1 MRAPRQAG
9 ATSIE
14 YGLIIAVIGVVVVI
28 AVSLLGDSMKSIF
41 TNAVN
46 ALSGSSAP
54 TGPVPTVTALSPSSG
69 TKMGGQTV
77 TVTGTN
83 FESGANVAFGG
94 VTAPSVI
101 FVSSVRL
108 SVTTPAYPSV
118 VPAPLVDVTVINP
131 GGRVGVRTAGYTYR
145 DPGVTS
151 AAPNHGPLA
160 GGTSVVVTGYF
171 FAAGA
176 TVTFGGVAATDVVL
190 VDANTLTVTTPA
202 SATAGLVSVT
212 VTNADGRSGSR
223 AGVYRYE

>member
-1 MRAPRQAG
+1 
-9 ATSIE
+9 
-14 YGLIIAVIGVVVVI
+14 
-28 AVSLLGDSMKSIF
+28 
-41 TNAVN
+41 
-46 ALSGSSAP
+46 
-54 TGPVPTVTALSPSSG
+54 
-69 TKMGGQTV
+69 MGGQTV

-151 AAPNHGPLA
+151 ADLR
-160 GGTSVVVTGYF
+160 
-171 FAAGA
+171 
-176 TVTFGGVAATDVVL
+176 TVEA
-190 VDANTLTVTTPA
+190 
-202 SATAGLVSVT
+202 
-212 VTNADGRSGSR
+212 
-223 AGVYRYE
+223 